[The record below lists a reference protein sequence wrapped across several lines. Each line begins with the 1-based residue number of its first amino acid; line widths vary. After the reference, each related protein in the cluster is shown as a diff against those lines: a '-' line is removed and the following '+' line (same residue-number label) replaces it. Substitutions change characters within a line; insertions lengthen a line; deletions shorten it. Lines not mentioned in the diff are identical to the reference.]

1 MEERGFMKDYYK
13 INEISK
19 LYGIGA
25 DSLRYYERIG
35 VLKPH
40 RGDNDYR
47 LYSLKD
53 IYKLSIIKDLRQL
66 GMSMKQIK
74 EYLDDQNIENTVAL
88 LREEQELIRKQM
100 EELLETKCSIERR
113 MEQIASFSKVQE
125 GEFVIKEFGDRPCL
139 QLNTDITRDEE
150 MDFAIKKLHQ
160 KHESRIRDFGSQS
173 MGAVIFSE
181 DIEKD
186 VFGLFHSVFFILDQ
200 GEKKWDFILE
210 EGRYLS
216 FCYRGDYRRSPM
228 WVKQALDY
236 AEKQNYKV
244 SGEIL
249 ELYQIDNR
257 YTIRPEEFLTEIQV
271 RITEG

>member
-1 MEERGFMKDYYK
+1 MKDYYK
-13 INEISK
+13 IHEISK

-53 IYKLSIIKDLRQL
+53 IYKLNIIKDLRQL
-66 GMSMKQIK
+66 GMSMKQIN

-88 LREEQELIRKQM
+88 LKEEQELIKRQM
-100 EELLETKCSIERR
+100 KELEETKRSIERR
-113 MEQIASFSKVQE
+113 MEQITAFSKVKE
-125 GEFVIKEFGDRPCL
+125 EFIIKEFPARPCL

-173 MGAVIFSE
+173 MGATIFCE
-181 DIEKD
+181 DIENG

-200 GEKKWDFILE
+200 DQKKWDFILE
-210 EGRYLS
+210 EGKYLS
-216 FCYRGDYRRSPM
+216 FCYRGDYRQSHVR
-228 WVKQALDY
+228 VQQVLDY
-236 AEKQNYKV
+236 AREQNYQV
-244 SGEIL
+244 SDEIL

-271 RITEG
+271 RITEE